1 MNKKGTLVPELGIWP
16 ETPLQLTQG
25 FSEQHP
31 ESPSALETQKDEQL
45 DGVENDD
52 EHDSDLNKSDRGKI
66 KKIVHSILSSVVF
79 RIFIVL
85 LIFLDISLVIIDL
98 VFTDKIYIPL
108 GYRPISLVIASLFFL
123 DLLLQVYVEG
133 TRHYFSDVL
142 NILDAIIIVVILLFD
157 IIYIFYN
164 IQFVGDIPRLVVL
177 LRLLRLIIMIRLFH
191 LARQKKH
198 LEQLTRRMISGNKR
212 RYTHGGFDLDLTY
225 VTDRI
230 IAMSF
235 PSSGKQSL
243 YRNPITEV
251 VRFLDS
257 KHQNHYQVYNLCSE
271 KEYDPK
277 YFHNRVYRVMI
288 DDHNVP
294 TLCQMVAFSKDVDEW
309 MSKDKENVVVIHCKG
324 GKGRTGTMVCV
335 CLIARGIFLT
345 AQDSLHYFGERRT
358 DKTSSTKFQGV
369 ETPSQNRYVRYF
381 EEVKHIYHWNLPPRK
396 LLLLK
401 KLIIYSIHGLG
412 SGNGCDLTMQMI
424 MKQKIVY
431 SCSSS
436 KNARIFHDSESNRVI
451 IYIFS
456 CPPLYDDVKMRF
468 FICSGV
474 PKYHNKCQF
483 FFWFHT
489 SFIRNSRLYL
499 PRNELDKLHKPK
511 TWKIYQPDFAVEIYF
526 EEIII

>member
-1 MNKKGTLVPELGIWP
+1 SFLFPHSKQNKVGVTIGTKTSLIFI
-16 ETPLQLTQG
+16 T
-25 FSEQHP
+25 
-31 ESPSALETQKDEQL
+31 
-45 DGVENDD
+45 
-52 EHDSDLNKSDRGKI
+52 
-66 KKIVHSILSSVVF
+66 ILYF
-79 RIFIVL
+79 FIYHRIFVVL
-85 LIFLDISLVIIDL
+85 LIFLDILLVIIDL

-108 GYRPISLVIASLFFL
+108 GYRPISLVTASLFFL

-177 LRLLRLIIMIRLFH
+177 FRPLRLMIIIRSFH
-191 LARQKKH
+191 LAHQTKH
-198 LEQLTRRMISGNKR
+198 LEQLTRRMVSGNKR

-225 VTDRI
+225 VTERI

-294 TLCQMVAFSKDVDEW
+294 TLRQMVAFSKDVDEW

-335 CLIARGIFLT
+335 CLIARGIFLS
-345 AQDSLHYFGERRT
+345 A
-358 DKTSSTKFQGV
+358 
-369 ETPSQNRYVRYF
+369 QNRYVRYF

-401 KLIIYSIHGLG
+401 KLIIYSIRGN
-412 SGNGCDLTMQMI
+412 GNGCDLTMQMI

-436 KNARIFHDSESNRVI
+436 QNARIFHDSESNRVI
-451 IYIFS
+451 IHIFS
-456 CPPLYDDVKMRF
+456 CPPLYDDVKMQF

-489 SFIRNSRLYL
+489 SFIRNSRYGY
-499 PRNELDKLHKPK
+499 N
-511 TWKIYQPDFAVEIYF
+511 
-526 EEIII
+526 IIQ